1 MPTMNEKATAACFFS
16 ALQKKV
22 LINSIYFAN
31 YSKSNNI
38 SVGKVCIKRFE
49 FAYLTILSPETVSI
63 VFSFFLYILPHDLA
77 GILCQCS
84 IKDMQVPLVRGRAAQ
99 RWLKFWPK
107 THLKYIKTHIEATIN
122 QKFSRGRSPDPL
134 TRGGI
139 PPLVLSPITLTSA
152 GPLLNT
158 WRRACNNVNLDPEI
172 SPAENHFDLELRSKV
187 FFFTDSC
194 SADLAFEESE

>member
-49 FAYLTILSPETVSI
+49 FAYMTILSPEIVSI

-84 IKDMQVPLVRGRAAQ
+84 IIDMQVPLVRGKAAQ

-107 THLKYIKTHIEATIN
+107 THLKYIKTQIEATIN

-134 TRGGI
+134 SCS
-139 PPLVLSPITLTSA
+139 PPITLTSA

-158 WRRACNNVNLDPEI
+158 WRRACRYTQFIWTLI
-172 SPAENHFDLELRSKV
+172 KHAHAYLFK
-187 FFFTDSC
+187 
-194 SADLAFEESE
+194 